1 MLHFTLRRLLV
12 ALLVAI
18 TVSLISFALLRLS
31 GDLAAAIAG
40 PEATEAQVEAIRID
54 FGLDQPLAVQ
64 YIEWLL
70 GALRLDFGNSFYF
83 RGTVVE
89 LIADRLPVTLTLGA
103 MAIAFALVVS
113 IPLGV
118 LAAVKQNT
126 WIDRAALTVA
136 VSGQA
141 MPSFWFALILILVFA
156 VNLRWLPVSGSDTW
170 AHFVLPAVAL
180 GYYATPSIM
189 RLTRTGMLDVLASDY
204 IRTAR
209 AKGLRPNKVLF
220 KHALRNALTP
230 VVALAVVQF
239 GFILSGSIV
248 IETVFSLQ
256 GLGLL
261 MWESIGRKD
270 FPVVQAVLL
279 LIAMMYVA
287 LAFLADLLNAWLDPR
302 IRVV

>member
-18 TVSLISFALLRLS
+18 TVSLISFGLLRLS

-40 PEATEAQVEAIRID
+40 PEATEAQVEAIRVN
-54 FGLDQPLAVQ
+54 FGLDQPLPVQ
-64 YIEWLL
+64 YVEWLW

-103 MAIAFALVVS
+103 FAIAFALVVS

-141 MPSFWFALILILVFA
+141 MPGFWFALILILVFA
-156 VNLRWLPVSGSDTW
+156 VTLRWLPVSGSDTW
-170 AHFVLPAVAL
+170 AHFVLPAIAL

-270 FPVVQAVLL
+270 FPVVQAILL

-287 LAFLADLLNAWLDPR
+287 LAFVADLLNAWLDPR
-302 IRVV
+302 IRIA

>member
-1 MLHFTLRRLLV
+1 
-12 ALLVAI
+12 
-18 TVSLISFALLRLS
+18 
-31 GDLAAAIAG
+31 
-40 PEATEAQVEAIRID
+40 
-54 FGLDQPLAVQ
+54 
-64 YIEWLL
+64 
-70 GALRLDFGNSFYF
+70 
-83 RGTVVE
+83 
-89 LIADRLPVTLTLGA
+89 
-103 MAIAFALVVS
+103 
-113 IPLGV
+113 
-118 LAAVKQNT
+118 
-126 WIDRAALTVA
+126 
-136 VSGQA
+136 
-141 MPSFWFALILILVFA
+141 

-270 FPVVQAVLL
+270 FPVVQAILL